1 MKEEIRFFEWRKSQT
16 KKTCSSMCPRSLRFY
31 IATHYVKIDKTSWT
45 YSTASEPFKNIF
57 ATANTSVCK
66 CFVYVAFRISMYLVC
81 FEINFNSS
89 HTGHYISEHFDLSV
103 GAKLLY
109 KPHSVTESVT
119 QEIYPFF
126 LLNASRAYL
135 IYSISS

>member
-1 MKEEIRFFEWRKSQT
+1 
-16 KKTCSSMCPRSLRFY
+16 MCPRSLRFY

-103 GAKLLY
+103 VVGAYFVPLCSY
-109 KPHSVTESVT
+109 R
-119 QEIYPFF
+119 
-126 LLNASRAYL
+126 LLNAQFL
-135 IYSISS
+135 FSILNFAETQEYTLGLLVR